1 MSAYKTLTT
10 NNATISSTLTFPN
23 RITTSNLPTGGA
35 NQVLIT
41 NGAGTPSYG
50 LVPSASIAGGTSN
63 QTLWFN
69 SALGITQ
76 WQSRSWRS
84 NSNNVFPTNGEDWNL
99 AASNILNFTRSIT
112 AFGVFG
118 PGPYTGLNYINTT
131 TIVCGTTAQYKF
143 DASVTLTNTG
153 LLPVSIKLN
162 VAINGVASG
171 SGIIATFAPG
181 EYKTIAG
188 TMTLNITGAQNIG
201 FITTRLSGTD
211 PLICDSNNSSIMI
224 TLMNVLA

>member
-1 MSAYKTLTT
+1 MSAYKTITT

-76 WQSRSWRS
+76 WQSRSWRM
-84 NSNNVFPTNGEDWNL
+84 NNNNVFPANEDWNL
-99 AASNILNFTRSIT
+99 AASNVLNFTRAIT
-112 AFGVFG
+112 SFGVFG

-131 TIVCGTTAQYKF
+131 TIVCGTTASYKF
-143 DASVTLTNTG
+143 DVSATLTNTG
-153 LLPVSIKLN
+153 ASTVSIRLN
-162 VAINGVASG
+162 VSINGVATAP
-171 SGIIATFAPG
+171 GIVAIFAPG
-181 EYKTIAG
+181 EYKTMSG
-188 TMTLNITGAQNIG
+188 TMTLNIVAAQNIG
-201 FITTRLSGTD
+201 FITTRISGTD
-211 PLICDSNNSSIMI
+211 PLICDSNNTSIMI
-224 TLMNVLA
+224 SLLNVLA